1 MQFLTQKELIEA
13 IGYTDNLVQNDLSLK
28 QDNMT
33 ISKDA
38 TPLAGAGVVTTVN
51 FTGGGVTA
59 ALVGNTVNVN
69 IDAVSPT
76 IGRFFYTQVV
86 PSTTWVINHGL
97 GFEVDVEVR
106 NMGGQVVW
114 ADILHVNLN
123 QVQVS
128 FAQPFAG
135 TATLG

>member
-28 QDNMT
+28 QDNLT
-33 ISKDA
+33 FAKDA
-38 TPLAGAGVVTTVN
+38 APLATAGLITSVN

-76 IGRFFYTQVV
+76 IGRYFFTQVV
-86 PSTTWVINHGL
+86 PSTTWVINHNL
-97 GFEVDVEVR
+97 GFDVDVEVR
-106 NMGGQVVW
+106 SMGGQVVW

-135 TATLG
+135 TATVG